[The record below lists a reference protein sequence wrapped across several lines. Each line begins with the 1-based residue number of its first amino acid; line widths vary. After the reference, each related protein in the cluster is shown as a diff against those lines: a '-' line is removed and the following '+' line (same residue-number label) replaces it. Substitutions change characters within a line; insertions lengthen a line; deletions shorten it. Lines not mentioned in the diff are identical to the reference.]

1 MPVAVVMIRRRNDAA
16 GGSLQETTLACR
28 RAEAAAKFL
37 QQAGVSFINRQPG
50 LSTRTASNAALDQT
64 SEASASPADA
74 KRSAK
79 APPSDER
86 SGTDINSMR
95 SARDTAEKRRAIPPV
110 EDRFNVKRIGL
121 VEKEYHFRATA
132 SGSLELTNAMSGL
145 GRIRSLP
152 ESGRSHSAVDL
163 NESGEVVGDVVP
175 GNPLLALQ
183 HRRCRIQ

>member
-1 MPVAVVMIRRRNDAA
+1 MPLAA
-16 GGSLQETTLACR
+16 RCRKPHWLAGAPKLQQSFCSRLVCPSLTGSLGFPRAPRPMRHLTR
-28 RAEAAAKFL
+28 RARRPHPLRMPSEVPKPHHRTSEVAP
-37 QQAGVSFINRQPG
+37 I
-50 LSTRTASNAALDQT
+50 STRCVRRGT
-64 SEASASPADA
+64 PP
-74 KRSAK
+74 RSA
-79 APPSDER
+79 AQFF
-86 SGTDINSMR
+86 
-95 SARDTAEKRRAIPPV
+95 PV

-175 GNPLLALQ
+175 GNPLLARQ
-183 HRRCRIQ
+183 HRRRRIQ